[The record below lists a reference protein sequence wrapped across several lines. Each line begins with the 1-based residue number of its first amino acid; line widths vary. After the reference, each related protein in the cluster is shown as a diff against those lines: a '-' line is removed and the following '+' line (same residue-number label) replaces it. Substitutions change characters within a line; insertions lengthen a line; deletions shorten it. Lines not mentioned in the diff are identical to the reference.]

1 MKQAGSHIFVFSMFL
16 PKFRKAMRRENKIGK
31 KQPESYRV
39 IFGILIGTIV
49 PVLMSTTIYNM
60 VSIVDQ
66 WLFKNIATIQG
77 YSATD
82 VSEWWGIFSGKY
94 RVLTNVPI
102 SISTA
107 LAASCVPALAA
118 AFAQKDEEQV
128 RSKIGMSMR
137 FIMVVACRVLQVSWY
152 WQIRSSSFCFRVQAR
167 WQDICC
173 RQVESVLF
181 FIPFLPCPMRYYREL
196 TGCGFRSEML
206 PWHWCFMRVS

>member
-1 MKQAGSHIFVFSMFL
+1 MK
-16 PKFRKAMRRENKIGK
+16 RENKIGK

-137 FIMVVACRVLQVSWY
+137 FIMVVAMPCTAGIMVLADPIIQLLFPG
-152 WQIRSSSFCFRVQAR
+152 SSPLAGHLLQAGG
-167 WQDICC
+167 I
-173 RQVESVLF
+173 
-181 FIPFLPCPMRYYREL
+181 
-196 TGCGFRSEML
+196 
-206 PWHWCFMRVS
+206 